1 MNDVLRLCK
10 ERRLV
15 TESKLLQL
23 NRNKKS
29 TNTEKMFHRTNALA
43 DSKSGSGSL
52 CRQMKVLIAFSQ
64 AMNSVATE
72 RWTL

>member
-1 MNDVLRLCK
+1 
-10 ERRLV
+10 
-15 TESKLLQL
+15 
-23 NRNKKS
+23 
-29 TNTEKMFHRTNALA
+29 MFHRTNALA